1 MSCRSILVGTFT
13 AVLALW
19 AITPARAQEPYA
31 TVAVSPELREI
42 GADYF
47 GGYIQVYADGK
58 LCGELSF
65 TDMAQ
70 RTPDGGA
77 EFELG
82 VADQPP
88 DCSRTGA
95 AISFFDGNF
104 VGLGNRY
111 TLSPGTRIEVA
122 WFQVGAVRAGLDSG
136 PSVDGRTYV
145 TIDPGLREGGAE
157 RLGYLDV
164 YADKELC
171 GRFSLTDAA
180 AFTPSGGAEFELGK
194 PGQPA
199 ACGRDGAII
208 SLVDSNG
215 TRLSAVYRLTSGQR
229 IAIQNFTIPPPHTG
243 EQGGDAAPGAPSA
256 GTGLAANAPRSTAQ
270 TALAIT
276 SVLLLVGALLYVV
289 TRRHPTTG

>member
-31 TVAVSPELREI
+31 TVGVSPELREI

-65 TDMAQ
+65 TDPAQ

-82 VADQPP
+82 ADGQPAA
-88 DCSRTGA
+88 CSRSGA
-95 AISFFDGNF
+95 EIKFWDGNF
-104 VGLGNRY
+104 VPIANR
-111 TLSPGTRIEVA
+111 LVLQPGTHSELS
-122 WFQVGAVRAGLDSG
+122 WFDTWPRREDLDDG
-136 PSVDGRTYV
+136 PSGDGRTYV
-145 TIDPGLREGGAE
+145 TLDPELREGGAE

-171 GRFSLTDAA
+171 GRFSFTDAT
-180 AFTPSGGAEFELGK
+180 AFTPGGGAEFELGQA
-194 PGQPA
+194 GQPS
-199 ACGRDGAII
+199 ACSRDGAII
-208 SLVDSNG
+208 SLVRSNG
-215 TRLSAVYRLTSGQR
+215 TRLSAVYRLTPGQR

-243 EQGGDAAPGAPSA
+243 NQGDAAPGAPAA
-256 GTGLAANAPRSTAQ
+256 GTGLAANAPRSTAE

-276 SVLLLVGALLYVV
+276 SVLLLAGAMLYVV